1 MGPRAERPLGSGMS
15 HRGVQA
21 APGGQRPRRWAE
33 RARTAQEPGAQGAGR
48 GKCAASRVP
57 FSQWPSGTR
66 LTSSGTL
73 GGRPSRRRLPEYP
86 ALLSVARRVTHVVSW
101 GANVS
106 SSLSSAG

>member
-66 LTSSGTL
+66 LTSSGDTW
-73 GGRPSRRRLPEYP
+73 RE
-86 ALLSVARRVTHVVSW
+86 ALEAQVARVSCV
-101 GANVS
+101 AKRR
-106 SSLSSAG
+106 